1 MSIDERTLVVEDK
14 SRIGDWEIDLV
25 IGKGHS
31 GALVTIVERKTS
43 FTVSARVDDKSAKT
57 VTAATIA
64 LLQPYKDAVLTI
76 TADNGKEFAYH
87 EEVTKNLECGVYFAD
102 PYCSWQRGLN
112 ENTNGLLRQY
122 WPKLTDFKKVSHS
135 EVESVIV
142 KLNDRP
148 RKKLKYQTPAKLMAE
163 HMVAIAA

>member
-1 MSIDERTLVVEDK
+1 
-14 SRIGDWEIDLV
+14 
-25 IGKGHS
+25 
-31 GALVTIVERKTS
+31 
-43 FTVSARVDDKSAKT
+43 RVDDKSAKS

-64 LLQPYKDAVLTI
+64 LLQPYKGAIFTI

-87 EEVTKNLECGVYFAD
+87 EVMTEYLNCGVYFAD

-122 WPKLTDFKKVSHS
+122 WPKSTDFKKVSQS
-135 EVESVIV
+135 EVEDVIV

-148 RKKLKYQTPAKLMAE
+148 RKKLNYKTPAKLMAE
-163 HMVAIAA
+163 HMVVIAA

>member
-1 MSIDERTLVVEDK
+1 MVYRSRSKDKQVVRGFVKNRISIDDRPKIVDDK

-25 IGKGHS
+25 TSKRDS
-31 GALVTIVERKTS
+31 GALVTIVGRKTS
-43 FTVSARVDDKSAKT
+43 FTVSTRVDDKSART

-64 LLQPYKDAVLTI
+64 WLAPFKDSVLSI

-87 EEVTKNLECGVYFAD
+87 EEMTECLKCDVYFAD

-122 WPKLTDFKKVSHS
+122 LPKITDFKRYRNHPFK
-135 EVESVIV
+135 
-142 KLNDRP
+142 
-148 RKKLKYQTPAKLMAE
+148 M
-163 HMVAIAA
+163 